1 MASRALQVPCLGQ
14 RRQAEQAAATRLHVD
29 TRPGQSWSQDTI
41 GPGHSLEAKNGQSRS
56 PPPLPGPLTFA
67 VDTDSMCLQPN
78 NLTESGIDLVLC
90 TTLFAIVGAVSLQ
103 HGGEVASRVAREKVL
118 GRMRSGN

>member
-1 MASRALQVPCLGQ
+1 MASGALQVSCLGQ
-14 RRQAEQAAATRLHVD
+14 RRQAEPAATTRLYVD
-29 TRPGQSWSQDTI
+29 TRPGQSWSQDAT
-41 GPGHSLEAKNGQSRS
+41 GPGHALEAKNGQSRL
-56 PPPLPGPLTFA
+56 PPSLPGPLTFA
-67 VDTDSMCLQPN
+67 VDTDSMYMQPN
-78 NLTESGIDLVLC
+78 NLTDSGIDLVLC